1 MEIWHNPRCSKS
13 RQTLARIE
21 EAGVEPTV
29 RLYLHEPPT
38 AEELAAALVALD
50 REPWELVRTGEGVAR
65 ELGLRDWPRDAGH
78 RQRWIDAMV
87 EHPILIERPVVI
99 ADDGRAVL
107 GRPPEDVDALLD

>member
-13 RQTLARIE
+13 RASLARLE

-29 RLYLHEPPT
+29 RLYLHESPT
-38 AEELAAALVALD
+38 ADELGAALEGLGI
-50 REPWELVRTGEGVAR
+50 EPWELVRTGEAVAE
-65 ELGLRDWPRDAGH
+65 ELGVRQWPKDDEH

-87 EHPILIERPVVI
+87 AHPVLTERPVVI

-107 GRPPEDVDALLD
+107 GRPPENVDALLG